1 MMLHLLNNLN
11 RDKFQI
17 TFVLL
22 EKSGNLLSY
31 IPGDIRVISYNYA
44 RTINATFE
52 ILKLIRRLRPQI
64 VFSTLSQVNLL
75 LSLLIP
81 FIPRTVRFVA
91 RESSIISENNKN
103 YRYPAIFNFLY
114 KTTFKRFHSVVCQ
127 SESMKDDMIENFG
140 VPSELIRVIN
150 NPIDF
155 KVMPAPDYSTG
166 TSLPVKLIT
175 VGRLRPEKGHERLIR
190 ALARCETP
198 YQYDIIGDGPLRQQL
213 ETLIVDLGV
222 SDKIRILGEIP
233 MPYDHLV
240 KADLFLQG
248 SFYEGFPN
256 AVIEANACGI
266 PVVAWKAPG
275 GHTEIIVQ
283 NVNGWIFASEAEL
296 MEILSREKFRSL
308 DKHAIV
314 DLTRSR
320 YDLPQVVAKYEQH
333 FYDVIEQSN

>member
-1 MMLHLLNNLN
+1 
-11 RDKFQI
+11 
-17 TFVLL
+17 
-22 EKSGNLLSY
+22 
-31 IPGDIRVISYNYA
+31 
-44 RTINATFE
+44 
-52 ILKLIRRLRPQI
+52 
-64 VFSTLSQVNLL
+64 
-75 LSLLIP
+75 
-81 FIPRTVRFVA
+81 
-91 RESSIISENNKN
+91 
-103 YRYPAIFNFLY
+103 
-114 KTTFKRFHSVVCQ
+114 
-127 SESMKDDMIENFG
+127 
-140 VPSELIRVIN
+140 
-150 NPIDF
+150 
-155 KVMPAPDYSTG
+155 MPAPDYSTG

-266 PVVAWKAPG
+266 PVAAWEAPG